1 LWWNTR
7 EISPEAQLG
16 LLAEINSEEELKR
29 YLENQN
35 LGSLKTGEVLSITQ
49 NCDNFYSLGLKLFE
63 KIGKE
68 FQLDRWNQVLLR
80 LGESLVK
87 NEDAIEQFNSHLT
100 SSRSPLRAIL
110 RRIVRDNPDIGLFN
124 NLEDQLEAIS
134 CPEEYWEKYW
144 SVEYS
149 SAMQVIKPLF
159 VSLKASPEELDAIT
173 KAKSVYDLI
182 SSLEKLKLEPTID
195 PLEIYVQNRE
205 SCLKILQT
213 VQQAAIIWCLG
224 NGFETGSWEKESEG
238 LLEWVNDSLEK
249 EGSIYI
255 WNDEKCFSALK
266 ALPRNDQHATFW
278 EKFDASLNFNYFLNA
293 LSISAV
299 ELEKAKEKLLQHKAK
314 IQEQKRMVPVCG
326 RDFDSADDNMQQL
339 WNHIVSEIDE
349 NNLPEISFDGLADLK
364 EISPRK
370 PRDGNGRSKER
381 QRKPSTRMPQ
391 AKKNL
396 IGLAGEIHAYRV
408 LLKTYGP
415 GIVNPNCW
423 ISENSLRKFPQNKV
437 NDNYGCDFEVH
448 YRGKTYYIEVKAT
461 EGDEESFELGLS
473 EIRRALEMA
482 NKRSAKF
489 LILRIIKALSTE
501 PEFQFLPNPYD
512 KQYQRSYDI
521 QNAGLRIRY
530 SKSS

>member
-1 LWWNTR
+1 
-7 EISPEAQLG
+7 
-16 LLAEINSEEELKR
+16 
-29 YLENQN
+29 
-35 LGSLKTGEVLSITQ
+35 
-49 NCDNFYSLGLKLFE
+49 
-63 KIGKE
+63 
-68 FQLDRWNQVLLR
+68 
-80 LGESLVK
+80 
-87 NEDAIEQFNSHLT
+87 
-100 SSRSPLRAIL
+100 
-110 RRIVRDNPDIGLFN
+110 
-124 NLEDQLEAIS
+124 
-134 CPEEYWEKYW
+134 
-144 SVEYS
+144 
-149 SAMQVIKPLF
+149 MQVIKPLF

-173 KAKSVYDLI
+173 QAKSANDLI

-213 VQQAAIIWCLG
+213 VQQAAIIWCLR
-224 NGFETGSWEKESEG
+224 NGFETGSWEKESED

-255 WNDEKCFSALK
+255 WNDEKCFAALK
-266 ALPRNDQHATFW
+266 ALPRNDPHATFW
-278 EKFDASLNFNYFLNA
+278 EKFDVSLNFNYFLNA
-293 LSISAV
+293 LSISAA
-299 ELEKAKEKLLQHKAK
+299 ELEKAKETLLQHKAK

-339 WNHIVSEIDE
+339 WNHIVGEIDE
-349 NNLPEISFDGLADLK
+349 NNLPEISFDGLAELK

-370 PRDGNGRSKER
+370 GRDGNGGSKER
-381 QRKPSTRMPQ
+381 QRKPSGRMTQ

-408 LLKTYGP
+408 LLKTYGR
-415 GIVNPNCW
+415 GVVNPNCW

-448 YRGKTYYIEVKAT
+448 YKGKTYYIEVKAT

-473 EIRRALEMA
+473 EIRRALEVA